1 MQRGKGAVRRRAAH
15 VKEGDRMT
23 RATELVYG
31 EYFLAV
37 RAGVVSLSAATPAC
51 GLVLLFELCYK
62 RAVIYAWVRATSR
75 CGFLYSV
82 RDARHARRYSGREGY
97 SYTTLQVGVITI
109 QSSAETTRFLSI
121 KVTHMTHTGTGTH
134 TTE

>member
-1 MQRGKGAVRRRAAH
+1 
-15 VKEGDRMT
+15 MT

-82 RDARHARRYSGREGY
+82 RDARHARRPVLCKKHKVSTCNMHHKR
-97 SYTTLQVGVITI
+97 
-109 QSSAETTRFLSI
+109 SADT
-121 KVTHMTHTGTGTH
+121 V
-134 TTE
+134 